1 MNAYRVTITVRWS
14 DGTLERFSGI
24 GVQKYIAH
32 YLAIIAAERA
42 SLERGTPYDFEVITP
57 YEE

>member
-1 MNAYRVTITVRWS
+1 MYAYKVTITVEWS

-32 YLAIIAAERA
+32 YMAIIAAERA

>member
-1 MNAYRVTITVRWS
+1 MFAYKVTIAVKWS

-32 YLAIIAAERA
+32 YMAIIAAERA
-42 SLERGTPYDFEVITP
+42 SLERGMPYDFEVITP